1 MSKNTCIRSIA
12 VFVVTLVIGI
22 AVVSLIDGWAS
33 SSALAIKS
41 GLVVFISLLI
51 SSLVYSFLRV
61 PTVLN
66 KEVETRTQR
75 LTDANKELKN
85 EIAERQCTEEALLE
99 TEQRFRS
106 LFQATFEGILIHD
119 RGIILDANEAASVM
133 MGYEVPEV
141 IGRSVLDLVTEES
154 KQRLKDVLAV
164 LAEEPYA
171 TGNAFEVVARR
182 KDGTTFDVEILGK
195 PFTWKGRPVR
205 VVAMRDITERKQAE
219 TALRY
224 RVELETFITTISTNF
239 IHLDLDEIDRGIH
252 TALQKVGEF
261 AGADRCYIIHFSGD
275 TWSMTHEWCSEGIA
289 SIKDSQQNIP
299 LESFSW
305 WLEALNRFEFL
316 QITSVADLPEEAR
329 AEREFIQ
336 SAGIKSVMAVPMA
349 YGKSLQG
356 FLGFNAVRS
365 EQIWPDDT
373 ITILNIV
380 GDIFVNSFAR
390 KHAQEALQQVN
401 EGLELKVEERTR
413 ELREKQGLLVQS
425 EKMAALGQL
434 VAGIA
439 HEINTPLGAL
449 NSNNDTF
456 IRTVNKMRGILTDES
471 MPSDVREHGQLQR
484 IFKSLDQLNQVNRD
498 AAGRIMSIVSSL
510 RKFARLDQAEVD
522 EVNLHEGLDSTLI
535 LVHHEIKNRI
545 EVRKDYGKIPLV
557 SCHPNQINQVFMN
570 ILVNASQAIDG
581 KGTVDIK
588 TYQRD
593 NDTVTIEITDSGKG
607 IDQAHLSRVFDPGF
621 TTKGSGIGTG
631 LGLSIVHRIIKD
643 HNGEIEV
650 ESEIGKGS
658 TFRIILPIK

>member
-1 MSKNTCIRSIA
+1 
-12 VFVVTLVIGI
+12 
-22 AVVSLIDGWAS
+22 
-33 SSALAIKS
+33 
-41 GLVVFISLLI
+41 
-51 SSLVYSFLRV
+51 
-61 PTVLN
+61 
-66 KEVETRTQR
+66 
-75 LTDANKELKN
+75 
-85 EIAERQCTEEALLE
+85 
-99 TEQRFRS
+99 
-106 LFQATFEGILIHD
+106 
-119 RGIILDANEAASVM
+119 
-133 MGYEVPEV
+133 
-141 IGRSVLDLVTEES
+141 
-154 KQRLKDVLAV
+154 
-164 LAEEPYA
+164 
-171 TGNAFEVVARR
+171 
-182 KDGTTFDVEILGK
+182 
-195 PFTWKGRPVR
+195 
-205 VVAMRDITERKQAE
+205 
-219 TALRY
+219 
-224 RVELETFITTISTNF
+224 
-239 IHLDLDEIDRGIH
+239 
-252 TALQKVGEF
+252 
-261 AGADRCYIIHFSGD
+261 
-275 TWSMTHEWCSEGIA
+275 
-289 SIKDSQQNIP
+289 
-299 LESFSW
+299 
-305 WLEALNRFEFL
+305 
-316 QITSVADLPEEAR
+316 
-329 AEREFIQ
+329 
-336 SAGIKSVMAVPMA
+336 MAVPMA